1 MVGFIGGWGRNYRGV
16 GRVRGTR
23 GGQVSHRSGGEINDA
38 RLRKH
43 SKHTDRIVQYRTLI
57 STSIGAEHTDSVFF
71 QRNNVGESVIS
82 AKDPSANVIVARKRP
97 MMVRY

>member
-38 RLRKH
+38 RLH
-43 SKHTDRIVQYRTLI
+43 VSNQNTLI
-57 STSIGAEHTDSVFF
+57 G
-71 QRNNVGESVIS
+71 
-82 AKDPSANVIVARKRP
+82 
-97 MMVRY
+97 